1 MIVPDKRLAA
11 VHEKNRKGPKREHSK
26 KAHLTN
32 WTKKFSADEDAGDNI
47 VVYEVNTA
55 RNHYKNDIM
64 DDETFSPRDKDTIIV
79 PAMLDDKQKL
89 QTILCSNAK
98 K

>member
-1 MIVPDKRLAA
+1 MAFMIVPDKRLAD

-32 WTKKFSADEDAGDNI
+32 RTKKLSTDEENDNI

-55 RNHYKNDIM
+55 RNHYKNDIL
-64 DDETFSPRDKDTIIV
+64 DDETFSPWDKDTIIV

-89 QTILCSNAK
+89 
-98 K
+98 